1 MRVRANPLLAFL
13 ALPLAAS
20 WAPLSASWTPFA
32 LRPRAA
38 APRVGCDAVVCAM
51 PAEEY
56 SAVEAAADALL
67 AATRAASNATRRLQ
81 EPLEWLGLGLGLG

>member
-20 WAPLSASWTPFA
+20 WAPLSASWAPFA

-38 APRVGCDAVVCAM
+38 APRVGCDAVVCAA
-51 PAEEY
+51 AEEY
-56 SAVEAAADALL
+56 SAVEAADTRCSRRT
-67 AATRAASNATRRLQ
+67 TRAAEARRR
-81 EPLEWLGLGLGLG
+81 